1 MRPLQGALALLLCA
15 LLGSGCNHALRVTN
29 LDDYLVAARAGSIAA
44 PLDVRVTPFSG
55 PPEAR
60 FWFDTIVERLRREPG
75 IRELRTSDE
84 AADFEADRILAITPT
99 VRHHSSGWNFW
110 INWPGFVIF
119 LPASHGYIYRIEVI
133 TGIAIYN
140 ADGRPREQI
149 DLPVSYRLRHAD
161 MDRAS
166 FANMGWLFLSLT
178 AFVSGIWNVRVFD
191 DRLIEPTREI
201 VRDNYADFVV
211 AEIVPR
217 LSERTRA
224 RSQSAVSSR
233 TR

>member
-1 MRPLQGALALLLCA
+1 MSPRHGPLALLLCA

-29 LDDYLVAARAGSIAA
+29 LDDYAVTARSGSDVA

-55 PPEAR
+55 RPEAR
-60 FWFDTIVERLRREPG
+60 FWFDAIVERLRREPG
-75 IRELRTSDE
+75 VGELRTSNE

-99 VRHHSSGWNFW
+99 VRHRSSGWNFW

-119 LPASHGYIYRIEVI
+119 LPASHGYVYRIDVL
-133 TGIAIYN
+133 TGIAIYD
-140 ADGRPREQI
+140 AEGRPRQQI

-161 MDRAS
+161 MDRAT
-166 FANMGWLFLSLT
+166 FANLGWLFLSLT
-178 AFVSGIWNVRVFD
+178 AFVGGIWNARVFD

-201 VRDNYADFVV
+201 VGDNYADFVV
-211 AEIVPR
+211 AEIVPLLR
-217 LSERTRA
+217 ARTRA
-224 RSQSAVSSR
+224 RSQSAPSSR